1 MSLLPSA
8 VVAVI
13 WHLSEKLGNI
23 GGKYLK
29 QRIIEAKFKARYL
42 RNVVLKKTKGR
53 GRGKTSFSSVRAS
66 SLLAIFAKTD
76 IGPAR
81 RAKD

>member
-1 MSLLPSA
+1 MSLLPPA

-29 QRIIEAKFKARYL
+29 QRIIKAKFKARYL
-42 RNVVLKKTKGR
+42 RNAVLKKMKGG
-53 GRGKTSFSSVRAS
+53 GRGKTSFSSERAS
-66 SLLAIFAKTD
+66 SLLAIFAKKD

-81 RAKD
+81 